1 MTSISSS
8 DHPLP
13 VSKKRLKP
21 LILRDFLLDDL
32 SSCSS
37 NGFKSFPRLLNAE
50 IQRSGMFHHNRR
62 ITCGLAFSHA
72 VHKASTALLTAVKL
86 LPFPSSVKSQ
96 SRDRDNKKGL
106 FSRSFWKK
114 ISRRELNVD
123 VGEKERRTDDREE
136 EIQRCRSF
144 AEFLQE
150 SQDQLSDQIYY
161 ISPTD
166 LFSGEA
172 TLSKDAV
179 GDSSSFSSED
189 SEVTQ
194 SSSGVIVV
202 MMSGDCVG
210 SHVSDGSSLND
221 NTEECEN
228 EEKEQ
233 LSPISILDCPFQ
245 DDAISPPSHHKETD
259 EKKQMRKRRRLESL
273 VRLEPVDLEKRIEKY
288 EERQD
293 YKSHIIEIEE
303 DQSEIRA
310 NRLFALVK
318 SRIIEEQNQLLASHV
333 VDNVLLDFFKEN
345 NNNETRDEDKLVE
358 IVEEWV
364 MRRQDDEYNMFMSWK
379 VSEKREIYVKEMK
392 WGCINGDEKEYVVE
406 ELGNGF
412 LTSLVDELIH
422 DISL

>member
-1 MTSISSS
+1 
-8 DHPLP
+8 
-13 VSKKRLKP
+13 
-21 LILRDFLLDDL
+21 
-32 SSCSS
+32 
-37 NGFKSFPRLLNAE
+37 
-50 IQRSGMFHHNRR
+50 MFHHNRR

-114 ISRRELNVD
+114 LSRRELNVD

-221 NTEECEN
+221 NTEVSKLLN
-228 EEKEQ
+228 K
-233 LSPISILDCPFQ
+233 LSMFRYLSCSSKSSDHPTRQFLN
-245 DDAISPPSHHKETD
+245 APPTINITSYYN
-259 EKKQMRKRRRLESL
+259 S
-273 VRLEPVDLEKRIEKY
+273 EP
-288 EERQD
+288 
-293 YKSHIIEIEE
+293 
-303 DQSEIRA
+303 
-310 NRLFALVK
+310 
-318 SRIIEEQNQLLASHV
+318 
-333 VDNVLLDFFKEN
+333 
-345 NNNETRDEDKLVE
+345 
-358 IVEEWV
+358 
-364 MRRQDDEYNMFMSWK
+364 
-379 VSEKREIYVKEMK
+379 
-392 WGCINGDEKEYVVE
+392 
-406 ELGNGF
+406 LG
-412 LTSLVDELIH
+412 ELILE
-422 DISL
+422 INV

>member
-114 ISRRELNVD
+114 LSRRELNVD

-245 DDAISPPSHHKETD
+245 DDAISPPSHHKETY